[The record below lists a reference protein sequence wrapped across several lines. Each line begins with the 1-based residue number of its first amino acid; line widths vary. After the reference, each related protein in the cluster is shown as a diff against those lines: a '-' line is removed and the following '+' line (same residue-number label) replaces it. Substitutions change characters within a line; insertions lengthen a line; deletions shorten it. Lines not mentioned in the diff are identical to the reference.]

1 MTVKRVN
8 YKGGK
13 KIPALIIYVQSILR
27 YFLQKNIILK
37 NIILTNIQDN
47 ITL

>member
-13 KIPALIIYVQSILR
+13 KIPALTIYVQSMLR
-27 YFLQKNIILK
+27 YFAEKYYSKKYYIDK
-37 NIILTNIQDN
+37 YSR
-47 ITL
+47 

>member
-27 YFLQKNIILK
+27 YLQKNIILK